1 MARSSAK
8 KTKPPSTPKK
18 ATTSKRA
25 TPKTKLPYGG
35 PENPEL
41 DGQGR
46 IRQWSSTCKDG
57 RDLKIYVEHDCT
69 DNLPPSLLREKFPQF
84 KKYNPSTFSS
94 ALQNCRKTMNAQNM
108 NCRQVN
114 CKCVFF
120 SIFNFHFLVLTN
132 LLISLLILLQ
142 SVA

>member
-1 MARSSAK
+1 MRQSSAK
-8 KTKPPSTPKK
+8 KTKSTSTPKK
-18 ATTSKRA
+18 ATSPKRA
-25 TPKTKLPYGG
+25 ASKATLPYGG

-41 DGQGR
+41 DAQGR
-46 IRQWSSTCKDG
+46 IRQWSSTCKDR

-108 NCRQVN
+108 NRRQVN
-114 CKCVFF
+114 CNSVFF